1 MLADLSSAPQVSI
14 GKTDSMRHLGDQGM
28 LWLPCPK
35 WHNCSAPICPLDAK
49 WANRSIQSEDAIC
62 FYLSEAVK
70 DGAAV
75 RFEGAGLGEMFRQVT
90 KVLPELVSS
99 SGRIRRTLE
108 RASLNGSR
116 MDRRIPERV

>member
-1 MLADLSSAPQVSI
+1 MSHLQPI
-14 GKTDSMRHLGDQGM
+14 DSRFSC
-28 LWLPCPK
+28 CPK
-35 WHNCSAPICPLDAK
+35 WHSCSAPICPLDAN

-70 DGAAV
+70 DGAAA
-75 RFEGAGLGEMFRQVT
+75 RFEGAGLGQLFHQVT
-90 KVLPELVSS
+90 TVLPEPVSS

-116 MDRRIPERV
+116 MDRFPALSTPRASHWRNS